1 MEMDTNNKQGLSE
14 EELKF
19 AKQQNME
26 TEVLRKNSN
35 ELMTLRDEREELLE
49 EFEHQSKLKRRWLRT
64 AVILLIILIIILLY
78 SCALYMRRGNIKV
91 YNAVYTADMLM
102 VDKSTFDTMTTEEIL
117 AASREDDLVSNC
129 MEFYYDPDDDVAYDL
144 ENAGGSTKYYS
155 IRSLDAAIVGQP
167 LNYNL
172 TSLKEIADK
181 KQAQPSVTQVMTKV
195 FQYGLRDGSC
205 QTAAKGSDVPIFSGY
220 CKTLVD
226 KYHEKAEI
234 VDVDEEAVALAVTG
248 DIEVTEEMAQAIV
261 DGVLEDAYMDNSYV
275 EKTDDYAKAEDMYYG
290 FIEENGRI
298 YYIKSHAAAYSTK
311 SRQVVEQIDVT
322 ESLKSNLQA
331 YLGQDV
337 KVSTKIPYAPK
348 NDCTVI
354 YLTTEN
360 YAFDNFHI
368 AELNKAY

>member
-1 MEMDTNNKQGLSE
+1 MDDKKMQNLSE

-19 AKQQNME
+19 ARQQNME
-26 TEVLRKNSN
+26 VEILRKNDN
-35 ELMTLRDEREELLE
+35 ELMILRDKREELLE
-49 EFEHQSKLKRRWLRT
+49 EYDRQCKLKRRWLRT

-78 SCALYMRRGNIKV
+78 SCALYMRRGDVKV
-91 YNAVYTADMLM
+91 YNAVYTADMLK

-117 AASREDDLVSNC
+117 AASHKDELVSNC
-129 MEFYYDPDDDVAYDL
+129 MEFYYDPDDDIAYDL
-144 ENAGGSTKYYS
+144 ENAGANTTYYS
-155 IRSLDAAIVGQP
+155 IRSLDAAIVGQH

-172 TSLKEIADK
+172 SSLKELEDSEYG
-181 KQAQPSVTQVMTKV
+181 QPSVTQVMTKV

-226 KYHEKAEI
+226 KYHSSGEVI
-234 VDVDEEAVALAVTG
+234 DVNEEAVALSVTG
-248 DIEVTEEMAQAIV
+248 DIDVTEEMAQAIV
-261 DGVLEDAYMDNSYV
+261 NGVFEDAYMNNSYV
-275 EKTDDYAKAEDMYYG
+275 ENTGDCAITDDFYYG
-290 FIEENGRI
+290 FIEDNGRI
-298 YYIKSHAAAYSTK
+298 YYIKSHAAAYGSK
-311 SRQVVEQIDVT
+311 SRQVVERVDVT
-322 ESLKSNLQA
+322 DLLVANLQA

-337 KVSTKIPYAPK
+337 KVSTRVPRAPK
-348 NDCTVI
+348 DDTTVI